1 MVPFGIDVELPG
13 FAFLME
19 KKLQGSTM
27 GSNRFRVDI
36 PHWLELYQQGRLKF
50 DELVSRRIRL
60 EEINDGF
67 ETMKGDEV
75 ARRGIVFYAL
85 PLTHP
90 TGGCDTASG
99 APPCAAWCDRN
110 TRV

>member
-36 PHWLELYQQGRLKF
+36 PRWLELYQQGRLKF

-60 EEINDGF
+60 EEINDGL
-67 ETMKGDEV
+67 EAMKGGALARSVILFVTRPVPVPRSE
-75 ARRGIVFYAL
+75 ARRVGPVGVR
-85 PLTHP
+85 H
-90 TGGCDTASG
+90 G
-99 APPCAAWCDRN
+99 
-110 TRV
+110 